1 MPGMPLIRPP
11 FAARCLVRVA
21 SWIVPSRLRN
31 EWREKWDN
39 ALWNW
44 WILFERGELTRHDRV
59 ELMAFSWGSFT
70 DAVLARMSRAQ
81 MRHLVRSPGFVLWPA
96 VLALVLAGILSEGFS
111 GARALFRPLPV
122 ADPGMLVSIAYSGS
136 ADQPSGVPPD
146 LVPLWRGR
154 SLKLAD
160 LAGYTHRP
168 YAAQAQATT
177 NVFALLGVRPL
188 LGRLFEPGDRDAAVI
203 TAATWHNLYG
213 SDPRVPGTKLTL
225 LGSEYTVVGVLPEQF
240 WAVSPSIQVWTPLVL
255 EPRPGPDV
263 PSLIGA
269 VGRLKPF
276 ASREQVRSD
285 LFRAAREAGRSL
297 PRPPEVYWFPVPG
310 SAKFGYL
317 LGIAFA
323 LVIGGAMVVRE
334 RPFARRH
341 GWRYWTFLAAKT
353 ALLLAVPTAVWVEVT
368 TRLHPP
374 TGIAEALSVVVPT
387 VLFLVIFAFAV
398 QWSFQDQRARC
409 PVCLRRLA
417 MPVSMGS
424 WSSVLDPATTEFLC
438 DSGHGALSVAETE
451 SGESDRWTAL
461 DRSWREL
468 FH

>member
-1 MPGMPLIRPP
+1 MPGMPLLRPP
-11 FAARCLVRVA
+11 FAARCVVRVA
-21 SWIVPSRLRN
+21 SWIVPARRRN
-31 EWREKWDN
+31 QWREKWDN

-44 WILFERGELTRHDRV
+44 WVLFERGELTRQDRV

-70 DAVLARMSRAQ
+70 DAVQARMSRAQ
-81 MRHLVRSPGFVLWPA
+81 MRHMVRSPGFLLWPA
-96 VLALVLAGILSEGFS
+96 VLALALAGVLSQGFS

-122 ADPGMLVSIAYSGS
+122 ADPGSLVSISYSGS
-136 ADQPSGVPPD
+136 ADQPSGVPPG

-154 SLKLAD
+154 SRKLAD

-177 NVFALLGVRPL
+177 NFFALLGVGPL
-188 LGRLFEPGDRDAAVI
+188 LGRLFAPGDRDAAI
-203 TAATWHNLYG
+203 IATATWRNLYG
-213 SDPRVPGTKLTL
+213 GDRRVLGTKLTL

-255 EPRPGPDV
+255 EPRPGPEV
-263 PSLIGA
+263 PFLIGA
-269 VGRLKPF
+269 VGRLNPG
-276 ASREQVRSD
+276 ASRVQVRSD
-285 LFRAAREAGRSL
+285 LFRAAREAGRFL

-317 LGIAFA
+317 FGIGFA
-323 LVIGGAMVVRE
+323 LVIGGAMAARE

-341 GWRYWTFLAAKT
+341 GWRYWIFLAAKT
-353 ALLLAVPTAVWVEVT
+353 ALLLAIPTAVWVEVT
-368 TRLHPP
+368 TRLQQP
-374 TGIAEALSVVVPT
+374 TGLAEVLAAVVPT
-387 VLFLVIFAFAV
+387 LLFLVISGCALR
-398 QWSFQDQRARC
+398 WSFLDQRARC

-424 WSSVLDPATTEFLC
+424 WSSVLDPATTELLC
-438 DSGHGALSVAETE
+438 ESGHGALSVPETE

-461 DRSWREL
+461 DRSWRGL